1 MASGIDDR
9 LHGLWTRPGQTLR
22 GRVNHR
28 AREPPKSI
36 PKTSSQRIAESCENG
51 NIIVI
56 IMKLWNVA
64 SPLQRARNKSME
76 NLIADLRYAV
86 RTLVK
91 TPAFLLVSV
100 MTLALGI
107 GGNIAIFTLVQAVLL
122 QPLPFPQPE
131 RLVRIFDDGAGAR
144 DVGMSVPEFE
154 DLRQHSDI
162 FEQISVIFPVPTALT
177 GGERVERVE
186 MLGTSPSYFDMLRA
200 KPALGRAYT
209 QADWVPGFLDPVVI
223 SDALWKRQFGGDP
236 NVIGKRIRL
245 DEDGYTIVGVMPPD
259 FRHPGKGLSSDVE
272 VWTAAG
278 FVAAP
283 FPVPPVRGL
292 RFIPGAIGRLKPGL
306 SIKEAQQRLD
316 AFVRQSQQ
324 SYPNDYPNQS
334 RWELRI
340 EPVQSSLT
348 GEVRPMLIVLLAAVA
363 FVLLIVCVNV
373 ATLLIARS
381 LTRMHEFA
389 IRQALGASRS
399 RLVRQVL
406 TESVL
411 ISLTGAAAALLVL
424 RFARG
429 SLLALLPQEVPR
441 LNEIHGDWRVIALA
455 LVLSVFSGILFG
467 LGPAFHATTTDPNH
481 DLKEGGR
488 TGGQHG
494 IRQSRSRAAL
504 VTLEV
509 ALSVVLLISAGL
521 LIRSFSAMLRER
533 PGIDPRDVTVA
544 QLWIPVPNNPDA
556 NHYLNPPQRAR
567 LARELVQRLEAAPG
581 VQSVAV
587 GLSTNVPFLSNVR
600 NLIAFSFPDSATS
613 APEEYTADYGAVSP
627 NYFDLLKLPLRKG
640 RVFTDHDDYGAT
652 NVVVVNEVFARKF
665 FPQQDPIGQHVRDT
679 GRDTGRATTDSE
691 IIGVVGDVLDHG
703 LDQAPEPRLYGS
715 ILQRSRQLFA
725 VFLRTSAN
733 LTTTRQ
739 LVTRTMEQIDPEL
752 PVYGVTTM
760 DELISS
766 SMARRR
772 LALFLMSTFAALAL
786 FLASLGI
793 YGVTAFLAK
802 QRVQEFGIRMALGAQ
817 IRDILVLA
825 VRPGLVLVSI
835 GAAAGLVVSMF
846 VTRLMSSLLFAVSST
861 DLFTFVTVPLVLAV
875 VAVIACLIPAC
886 YATRISPAEALR
898 H

>member
-1 MASGIDDR
+1 
-9 LHGLWTRPGQTLR
+9 
-22 GRVNHR
+22 
-28 AREPPKSI
+28 
-36 PKTSSQRIAESCENG
+36 
-51 NIIVI
+51 
-56 IMKLWNVA
+56 
-64 SPLQRARNKSME
+64 
-76 NLIADLRYAV
+76 
-86 RTLVK
+86 
-91 TPAFLLVSV
+91 
-100 MTLALGI
+100 
-107 GGNIAIFTLVQAVLL
+107 
-122 QPLPFPQPE
+122 
-131 RLVRIFDDGAGAR
+131 
-144 DVGMSVPEFE
+144 
-154 DLRQHSDI
+154 
-162 FEQISVIFPVPTALT
+162 
-177 GGERVERVE
+177 
-186 MLGTSPSYFDMLRA
+186 MLRA
-200 KPALGRAYT
+200 KPALGHAYT
-209 QADWVPGFLDPVVI
+209 QADWVPGVVDGVVI

-245 DEDGYTIVGVMPPD
+245 DKDGYTIIGVMPPD
-259 FRHPGKGLSSDVE
+259 FRHPGKGLIGDVE

-283 FPVPPVRGL
+283 YPVPPIRGL

-306 SIKEAQQRLD
+306 SIREAQQRLD
-316 AFVRQSQQ
+316 AFVGQLRQ
-324 SYPNDYPNQS
+324 SYPTDYPNQS

-340 EPVQSSLT
+340 EPLQASLT
-348 GEVRPMLIVLLAAVA
+348 GGVRPMLIVLLAAVA

-381 LTRMHEFA
+381 LTRMREFA

-424 RFARG
+424 RFAG
-429 SLLALLPQEVPR
+429 DSLLALLPQEVPR

-467 LGPAFHATTTDPNH
+467 LGPAFHATMTDPNH

-533 PGIDPRDVTVA
+533 PGINPRGVTVA
-544 QLWIPVPNNPDA
+544 QIWIPVPDNPDG

-587 GLSTNVPFLSNVR
+587 ALSTNVPFVSNVR
-600 NLIAFSFPDSATS
+600 NLIAFSFPDNATS
-613 APEEYTADYGAVSP
+613 AQEEYTADYGAVSP
-627 NYFDLLKLPLRKG
+627 NYFHLLKLPIRKG
-640 RVFTDHDDYGAT
+640 RLFTDHDDYGAT
-652 NVVVVNEVFARKF
+652 NVVVVNEAFVRKF
-665 FPQQDPIGQHVRDT
+665 FPQQDPIGQHVLDKAVRGT
-679 GRDTGRATTDSE
+679 ATDSE

-703 LDQAPEPRLYGS
+703 LDQPPEPRLYGS
-715 ILQRSRQLFA
+715 ILQRSGYRFA
-725 VFLRTSAN
+725 VFLHTSAN

-760 DELISS
+760 NDLVSG

-772 LALFLMSTFAALAL
+772 LAL
-786 FLASLGI
+786 
-793 YGVTAFLAK
+793 
-802 QRVQEFGIRMALGAQ
+802 
-817 IRDILVLA
+817 
-825 VRPGLVLVSI
+825 
-835 GAAAGLVVSMF
+835 
-846 VTRLMSSLLFAVSST
+846 
-861 DLFTFVTVPLVLAV
+861 
-875 VAVIACLIPAC
+875 
-886 YATRISPAEALR
+886 
-898 H
+898 

>member
-1 MASGIDDR
+1 
-9 LHGLWTRPGQTLR
+9 
-22 GRVNHR
+22 
-28 AREPPKSI
+28 
-36 PKTSSQRIAESCENG
+36 
-51 NIIVI
+51 
-56 IMKLWNVA
+56 
-64 SPLQRARNKSME
+64 ME
-76 NLIADLRYAV
+76 NLIADLRYAA

-91 TPAFLLVSV
+91 TAAFLLVSV
-100 MTLALGI
+100 LTLALGI

-131 RLVRIFDDGAGAR
+131 RLVRIFDNRAGAR

-177 GGERVERVE
+177 GGERVERIE

-245 DEDGYTIVGVMPPD
+245 DEDGYTIIGVMPPD
-259 FRHPGKGLSSDVE
+259 FRHPGKGLSGDVE
-272 VWTAAG
+272 VWVAAG

-283 FPVPPVRGL
+283 FPVPPVRSGYFL
-292 RFIPGAIGRLKPGL
+292 PGAIGRLKPGL

-334 RWELRI
+334 HWELRI

-381 LTRMHEFA
+381 LTRMREFA

-399 RLVRQVL
+399 QLVRQVL

-424 RFARG
+424 RFARD

-455 LVLSVFSGILFG
+455 VVLSVFSGILFG
-467 LGPAFHATTTDPNH
+467 LGPAFHATMTDPNS

-504 VTLEV
+504 VMLEV

-533 PGIDPRDVTVA
+533 PGINPRGVTVA
-544 QLWIPVPNNPDA
+544 QIWIPRPNNPDA
-556 NHYLNPPQRAR
+556 NPYLNPPQRAR

-587 GLSTNVPFLSNVR
+587 GLTTSVPFLSTRALNVR
-600 NLIAFSFPDSATS
+600 NLIAFSFPDNATS
-613 APEEYTADYGAVSP
+613 AQEEYTADYGAVSP

-640 RVFTDHDDYGAT
+640 RVFTDHDDDMAT
-652 NVVVVNEVFARKF
+652 KVVVVNEAFAQKF

-691 IIGVVGDVLDHG
+691 IIGVVGDVRDHG
-703 LDQAPEPRLYGS
+703 LDQPPEPRLYGS
-715 ILQRSRQLFA
+715 ILQRSSQLFA

-760 DELISS
+760 NELVSS
-766 SMARRR
+766 SMARRQ

-793 YGVTAFLAK
+793 YGVTAFLVK

-835 GAAAGLVVSMF
+835 GAAAGLVVSIF
-846 VTRLMSSLLFAVSST
+846 VTRLMSSLLFGVSST
-861 DLFTFVTVPLVLAV
+861 DLFTFITVPLVLAV
-875 VAVIACLIPAC
+875 IAVIACLIPAR

-898 H
+898 R

>member
-1 MASGIDDR
+1 
-9 LHGLWTRPGQTLR
+9 
-22 GRVNHR
+22 
-28 AREPPKSI
+28 
-36 PKTSSQRIAESCENG
+36 
-51 NIIVI
+51 
-56 IMKLWNVA
+56 
-64 SPLQRARNKSME
+64 
-76 NLIADLRYAV
+76 
-86 RTLVK
+86 
-91 TPAFLLVSV
+91 
-100 MTLALGI
+100 
-107 GGNIAIFTLVQAVLL
+107 
-122 QPLPFPQPE
+122 
-131 RLVRIFDDGAGAR
+131 
-144 DVGMSVPEFE
+144 
-154 DLRQHSDI
+154 
-162 FEQISVIFPVPTALT
+162 
-177 GGERVERVE
+177 
-186 MLGTSPSYFDMLRA
+186 
-200 KPALGRAYT
+200 
-209 QADWVPGFLDPVVI
+209 
-223 SDALWKRQFGGDP
+223 
-236 NVIGKRIRL
+236 
-245 DEDGYTIVGVMPPD
+245 
-259 FRHPGKGLSSDVE
+259 
-272 VWTAAG
+272 
-278 FVAAP
+278 
-283 FPVPPVRGL
+283 
-292 RFIPGAIGRLKPGL
+292 
-306 SIKEAQQRLD
+306 
-316 AFVRQSQQ
+316 
-324 SYPNDYPNQS
+324 
-334 RWELRI
+334 
-340 EPVQSSLT
+340 
-348 GEVRPMLIVLLAAVA
+348 MLIVLLAAVA

-399 RLVRQVL
+399 RLLGQGL
-406 TESVL
+406 TESRL
-411 ISLTGAAAALLVL
+411 ISFTGAAAAFLVL
-424 RFARG
+424 RFASG
-429 SLLALLPQEVPR
+429 WLPALLPQEVPR

-467 LGPAFHATTTDPNH
+467 LGPAFHATMTDPNH

-494 IRQSRSRAAL
+494 IRQGRSRAAL

-533 PGIDPRDVTVA
+533 PGIDPRGVTVA
-544 QLWIPVPNNPDA
+544 QIWIPRPNNPDA
-556 NHYLNPPQRAR
+556 NRYLNPPQRAR

-600 NLIAFSFPDSATS
+600 NLIAFSFPDNATS
-613 APEEYTADYGAVSP
+613 AQEEYTADYGAVSP

-652 NVVVVNEVFARKF
+652 NVVVVNEAFARKF
-665 FPQQDPIGQHVRDT
+665 FPQQDPIGQHVRDI

-691 IIGVVGDVLDHG
+691 IIGVVGDVRDHG

-817 IRDILVLA
+817 IRDVLVLA

-835 GAAAGLVVSMF
+835 GAAAGLVVSLF
-846 VTRLMSSLLFAVSST
+846 ITRLMSSLLFAVSST

-875 VAVIACLIPAC
+875 VAVIACLIPAR

>member
-1 MASGIDDR
+1 
-9 LHGLWTRPGQTLR
+9 
-22 GRVNHR
+22 
-28 AREPPKSI
+28 
-36 PKTSSQRIAESCENG
+36 
-51 NIIVI
+51 
-56 IMKLWNVA
+56 
-64 SPLQRARNKSME
+64 
-76 NLIADLRYAV
+76 
-86 RTLVK
+86 
-91 TPAFLLVSV
+91 
-100 MTLALGI
+100 
-107 GGNIAIFTLVQAVLL
+107 VQY
-122 QPLPFPQPE
+122 
-131 RLVRIFDDGAGAR
+131 
-144 DVGMSVPEFE
+144 
-154 DLRQHSDI
+154 
-162 FEQISVIFPVPTALT
+162 
-177 GGERVERVE
+177 VE

-209 QADWVPGFLDPVVI
+209 QADWVPGVVDGVVI

-245 DEDGYTIVGVMPPD
+245 DEDGYTIIGVMPPD
-259 FRHPGKGLSSDVE
+259 FRHPGKGLSGDVD
-272 VWTAAG
+272 VFIAAG

-283 FPVPPVRGL
+283 FPVPPVRSA

-324 SYPNDYPNQS
+324 SYPTDYPSQS
-334 RWELRI
+334 HWELRI

-381 LTRMHEFA
+381 LTRMREFA

-411 ISLTGAAAALLVL
+411 ISLTGAAAALLLL

-467 LGPAFHATTTDPNH
+467 LGPAIHATMTDPNH

-533 PGIDPRDVTVA
+533 PGIDPRGVTVA
-544 QLWIPVPNNPDA
+544 QIWIPVPGNPDA

-600 NLIAFSFPDSATS
+600 NLNLIAFSFPDSATS
-613 APEEYTADYGAVSP
+613 AQEEYTADYGAVSP
-627 NYFDLLKLPLRKG
+627 NYFDLLKLPLKKG

-652 NVVVVNEVFARKF
+652 NVVVVNEAFVRKF
-665 FPQQDPIGQHVRDT
+665 FPQQDPIGQHVRDSKSS
-679 GRDTGRATTDSE
+679 ATDSAKTATNSE
-691 IIGVVGDVLDHG
+691 IIGVVGDVLDLG

-715 ILQRSRQLFA
+715 ILQRSGYRFA
-725 VFLRTSAN
+725 LFLRTSAN
-733 LTTTRQ
+733 LNTIRQ
-739 LVTRTMEQIDPEL
+739 LVTRTMDQIDPEL

-760 DELISS
+760 NELISS

-793 YGVTAFLAK
+793 YGVTAFLVK

-817 IRDILVLA
+817 IRDILVIA

-835 GAAAGLVVSMF
+835 GAAAGLVISMSI
-846 VTRLMSSLLFAVSST
+846 TRLMSSLLFAVSST
-861 DLFTFVTVPLVLAV
+861 DLFTFITVPLVLAV
-875 VAVIACLIPAC
+875 IAVIACLIPAR

>member
-1 MASGIDDR
+1 
-9 LHGLWTRPGQTLR
+9 
-22 GRVNHR
+22 
-28 AREPPKSI
+28 
-36 PKTSSQRIAESCENG
+36 
-51 NIIVI
+51 
-56 IMKLWNVA
+56 MKLWNVA

-122 QPLPFPQPE
+122 QPLPFPEPE
-131 RLVRIFDDGAGAR
+131 RLVRIFDDRAGAR

-245 DEDGYTIVGVMPPD
+245 DEDGYTIIGVMPPD
-259 FRHPGKGLSSDVE
+259 FRHPGKGLSGDVE
-272 VWTAAG
+272 LWTAAG

-283 FPVPPVRGL
+283 FPVPPVRSARIL
-292 RFIPGAIGRLKPGL
+292 PGAMGRLKPGL
-306 SIKEAQQRLD
+306 SINEAQQRLD

-424 RFARG
+424 RFARRP
-429 SLLALLPQEVPR
+429 LLALLPQEVPR
-441 LNEIHGDWRVIALA
+441 LSEIHGDWRVIALA
-455 LVLSVFSGILFG
+455 VVLSVFSGILFG
-467 LGPAFHATTTDPNH
+467 LGPAFHATMTDPNR

-504 VTLEV
+504 VTVEV

-600 NLIAFSFPDSATS
+600 NLIAFSFPDMATS

-652 NVVVVNEVFARKF
+652 NVVVVNEAFARKF

-691 IIGVVGDVLDHG
+691 IIGVVDDVLDHG

-715 ILQRSRQLFA
+715 ILKRSRQLFA

-760 DELISS
+760 NELISS

-846 VTRLMSSLLFAVSST
+846 ITRLMSSLLFAVSPT
-861 DLFTFVTVPLVLAV
+861 DLFTFIVVPLVLAV
-875 VAVIACLIPAC
+875 VAVIACLIPAR
-886 YATRISPAEALR
+886 YAMRISPAEALR

>member
-1 MASGIDDR
+1 
-9 LHGLWTRPGQTLR
+9 
-22 GRVNHR
+22 
-28 AREPPKSI
+28 
-36 PKTSSQRIAESCENG
+36 
-51 NIIVI
+51 
-56 IMKLWNVA
+56 
-64 SPLQRARNKSME
+64 ME
-76 NLIADLRYAV
+76 NLIADLRYAA

-100 MTLALGI
+100 LTLALGI

-131 RLVRIFDDGAGAR
+131 RLVRIFDNRAGAR

-177 GGERVERVE
+177 GGERVERIE
-186 MLGTSPSYFDMLRA
+186 MLGTSPSYFNMLRA

-223 SDALWKRQFGGDP
+223 SDALWKRQFGGDR

-245 DEDGYTIVGVMPPD
+245 DEDGYTIIGVMPPD
-259 FRHPGKGLSSDVE
+259 FRHPGKGLSGDVE

-283 FPVPPVRGL
+283 FPVPPNRGL
-292 RFIPGAIGRLKPGL
+292 RFIPGAMGRLKAGL

-316 AFVRQSQQ
+316 AFVRQLQQ

-381 LTRMHEFA
+381 LTRMREFA

-429 SLLALLPQEVPR
+429 SLLASLPQEVPR
-441 LNEIHGDWRVIALA
+441 LNEIHGDWRVIALT
-455 LVLSVFSGILFG
+455 LVLSIFSGILFG
-467 LGPAFHATTTDPNH
+467 LGPAFHATMTDPNH

-521 LIRSFSAMLRER
+521 LIRSFSAMLGER
-533 PGIDPRDVTVA
+533 PGIDPRGITVA
-544 QLWIPVPNNPDA
+544 QIWIPRPNNPDA
-556 NHYLNPPQRAR
+556 NPYLNPPQRAR
-567 LARELVQRLEAAPG
+567 LAREIVQRLEAAPG

-587 GLSTNVPFLSNVR
+587 GLSTNVPFLSNARLVGR
-600 NLIAFSFPDSATS
+600 NLIAFSFPDNATS
-613 APEEYTADYGAVSP
+613 AQEEYAADYGAVSP
-627 NYFDLLKLPLRKG
+627 NYFDLLKIPLRKG
-640 RVFTDHDDYGAT
+640 RVFTDHDDDMAT
-652 NVVVVNEVFARKF
+652 NVVVVNEAFARKF
-665 FPQQDPIGQHVRDT
+665 FPQQDPIGQRVRDKDRT
-679 GRDTGRATTDSE
+679 ITDSE

-703 LDQAPEPRLYGS
+703 LDQPPEPRLYGS
-715 ILQRSRQLFA
+715 ILQRSNQLFA

-760 DELISS
+760 NELISS

-793 YGVTAFLAK
+793 YGVTAFLVK

-817 IRDILVLA
+817 IRDILLLA
-825 VRPGLVLVSI
+825 VGPGLFLVSI

-861 DLFTFVTVPLVLAV
+861 DLFTFITVPLVLAV
-875 VAVIACLIPAC
+875 VAVIACLIPAR

>member
-1 MASGIDDR
+1 LQAS
-9 LHGLWTRPGQTLR
+9 
-22 GRVNHR
+22 
-28 AREPPKSI
+28 
-36 PKTSSQRIAESCENG
+36 
-51 NIIVI
+51 
-56 IMKLWNVA
+56 
-64 SPLQRARNKSME
+64 
-76 NLIADLRYAV
+76 
-86 RTLVK
+86 
-91 TPAFLLVSV
+91 
-100 MTLALGI
+100 
-107 GGNIAIFTLVQAVLL
+107 
-122 QPLPFPQPE
+122 
-131 RLVRIFDDGAGAR
+131 
-144 DVGMSVPEFE
+144 
-154 DLRQHSDI
+154 
-162 FEQISVIFPVPTALT
+162 LT
-177 GGERVERVE
+177 GG
-186 MLGTSPSYFDMLRA
+186 
-200 KPALGRAYT
+200 
-209 QADWVPGFLDPVVI
+209 
-223 SDALWKRQFGGDP
+223 
-236 NVIGKRIRL
+236 
-245 DEDGYTIVGVMPPD
+245 
-259 FRHPGKGLSSDVE
+259 
-272 VWTAAG
+272 
-278 FVAAP
+278 
-283 FPVPPVRGL
+283 
-292 RFIPGAIGRLKPGL
+292 
-306 SIKEAQQRLD
+306 
-316 AFVRQSQQ
+316 
-324 SYPNDYPNQS
+324 
-334 RWELRI
+334 
-340 EPVQSSLT
+340 
-348 GEVRPMLIVLLAAVA
+348 VRPTLIVLLAAVA

-381 LTRMHEFA
+381 LTRMREFA

-424 RFARG
+424 QLARG

-455 LVLSVFSGILFG
+455 VVLSIFSGILFG
-467 LGPAFHATTTDPNH
+467 LGPAFHATITNPNE

-533 PGIDPRDVTVA
+533 PGIDPRGVTVA
-544 QLWIPVPNNPDA
+544 QIWIPVPDNPDA

-567 LARELVQRLEAAPG
+567 FARELVQRLEAAPG

-587 GLSTNVPFLSNVR
+587 GLSTNVPFSSNLSNSR
-600 NLIAFSFPDSATS
+600 NLIAFSFPDNPSSAH
-613 APEEYTADYGAVSP
+613 EEYTADYGAVSP

-652 NVVVVNEVFARKF
+652 NVVVVNEAFVRKF
-665 FPQQDPIGQHVRDT
+665 FAQQHPIGQHVRDSHRT
-679 GRDTGRATTDSE
+679 ASDSARTATDSE
-691 IIGVVGDVLDHG
+691 IVGVVGDVLDHG
-703 LDQAPEPRLYGS
+703 LDQPPEPRLYGS
-715 ILQRSRQLFA
+715 ILQRSGYRVA

-739 LVTRTMEQIDPEL
+739 LVTRTMAQIDPEL

-760 DELISS
+760 NELIST

-793 YGVTAFLAK
+793 YGVTAFLVK

-817 IRDILVLA
+817 IRDILILA

-835 GAAAGLVVSMF
+835 GAAAGLLVSMF

-861 DLFTFVTVPLVLAV
+861 DLFTFITVPLVLAV
-875 VAVIACLIPAC
+875 IAVIACLIPAR
-886 YATRISPAEALR
+886 YATRISPADALR

>member
-1 MASGIDDR
+1 
-9 LHGLWTRPGQTLR
+9 
-22 GRVNHR
+22 
-28 AREPPKSI
+28 
-36 PKTSSQRIAESCENG
+36 
-51 NIIVI
+51 
-56 IMKLWNVA
+56 
-64 SPLQRARNKSME
+64 ME
-76 NLIADLRYAV
+76 NLMADLRYAV
-86 RTLVK
+86 RTLLK

-100 MTLALGI
+100 LTLALGI

-131 RLVRIFDDGAGAR
+131 RLVRIFDNRAGAR

-162 FEQISVIFPVPTALT
+162 FEQISVIFPAPTALT

-186 MLGTSPSYFDMLRA
+186 LLGTSPSYFDMLRA

-209 QADWVPGFLDPVVI
+209 RADWVPGVVDGVVI

-245 DEDGYTIVGVMPPD
+245 DEDGYTIIGVMPPD
-259 FRHPGKGLSSDVE
+259 FRHPGKGLSGDVE
-272 VWTAAG
+272 IWSAAG
-278 FVAAP
+278 FVALP
-283 FPVPPVRGL
+283 YPVPPNRGL

-316 AFVRQSQQ
+316 AFVRQLQQ
-324 SYPNDYPNQS
+324 SYPNDYPNQA

-348 GEVRPMLIVLLAAVA
+348 GEVRPMLIVVLAAVA

-381 LTRMHEFA
+381 LTRTREFA

-399 RLVRQVL
+399 RLMRPVL

-429 SLLALLPQEVPR
+429 SLLGLLPQEVPR

-467 LGPAFHATTTDPNH
+467 LGPAFHATMTNPND

-494 IRQSRSRAAL
+494 IHQSRSRAAL

-533 PGIDPRDVTVA
+533 PGIDPRGVTVA
-544 QLWIPVPNNPDA
+544 QIWIPVPNNPDA
-556 NHYLNPPQRAR
+556 NHYLNPPQRGR

-600 NLIAFSFPDSATS
+600 NLIAFSFPDNATS
-613 APEEYTADYGAVSP
+613 AQEEYTADYGAVSP

-652 NVVVVNEVFARKF
+652 NVVVVNEAFARKF
-665 FPQQDPIGQHVRDT
+665 FPQQDPIGQHVRDSK
-679 GRDTGRATTDSE
+679 RAATDSARTATDSE

-703 LDQAPEPRLYGS
+703 LDQPPEPRLYGS
-715 ILQRSRQLFA
+715 ILQRSGYRVA

-793 YGVTAFLAK
+793 YGVTAFLVK

-817 IRDILVLA
+817 IRDILLLA

-846 VTRLMSSLLFAVSST
+846 VTRLMSSLLFVVSST
-861 DLFTFVTVPLVLAV
+861 DLFTFVTVPLVLAII
-875 VAVIACLIPAC
+875 AVIACLIPAR

>member
-1 MASGIDDR
+1 
-9 LHGLWTRPGQTLR
+9 
-22 GRVNHR
+22 
-28 AREPPKSI
+28 
-36 PKTSSQRIAESCENG
+36 
-51 NIIVI
+51 
-56 IMKLWNVA
+56 
-64 SPLQRARNKSME
+64 ME
-76 NLIADLRYAV
+76 NLIADLRYAA

-91 TPAFLLVSV
+91 TPAFLLISV
-100 MTLALGI
+100 LTLALGI

-131 RLVRIFDDGAGAR
+131 RLVRIIDNRAGAK

-154 DLRQHSDI
+154 DLRQHSEI

-177 GGERVERVE
+177 GGERVERIE
-186 MLGTSPSYFDMLRA
+186 MLGTSPSYFQMLRA

-209 QADWVPGFLDPVVI
+209 QADWVPGFLDGVVI

-236 NVIGKRIRL
+236 NVIGKRVRL
-245 DEDGYTIVGVMPPD
+245 DEDGYTIIGVMPPD
-259 FRHPGKGLSSDVE
+259 FRHPGKGLSGDVE
-272 VWTAAG
+272 VWTSAG

-283 FPVPPVRGL
+283 FPVPPVRS
-292 RFIPGAIGRLKPGL
+292 RYFIPGAIGRLKPGL

-324 SYPNDYPNQS
+324 SYPTDYPSQS

-348 GEVRPMLIVLLAAVA
+348 GEVRSMLIVLLAAVA

-381 LTRMHEFA
+381 LTRMREFA

-399 RLVRQVL
+399 RLVRQIL

-411 ISLTGAAAALLVL
+411 ISLTGAAAALFVL

-455 LVLSVFSGILFG
+455 VVLSVFSGILFG
-467 LGPAFHATTTDPNH
+467 LGPAFHATMTDPNH

-488 TGGQHG
+488 TGGQYG

-521 LIRSFSAMLRER
+521 LIRSFSAMLREQ
-533 PGIDPRDVTVA
+533 PGIDPRGVTVA
-544 QLWIPVPNNPDA
+544 QIWIPRPNNPDA
-556 NHYLNPPQRAR
+556 DPYLNPPPRAQ

-587 GLSTNVPFLSNVR
+587 GLSTNVPFLNTR
-600 NLIAFSFPDSATS
+600 ALNQFNLIAFSFPDNATS
-613 APEEYTADYGAVSP
+613 AQEQYTADFGAVSP

-640 RVFTDHDDYGAT
+640 RVFTDHDDDKAP
-652 NVVVVNEVFARKF
+652 NVVVVNEAFARKF

-679 GRDTGRATTDSE
+679 GRDAGRATTDSE
-691 IIGVVGDVLDHG
+691 IIGVVGDVRDHG

-760 DELISS
+760 NELISS

-772 LALFLMSTFAALAL
+772 LALFLMATFAALAL

-793 YGVTAFLAK
+793 YGVTAFLVK

-817 IRDILVLA
+817 IRDILILA

-835 GAAAGLVVSMF
+835 GAAAGVVVSMF

-861 DLFTFVTVPLVLAV
+861 DLFTFITVPLVLAV
-875 VAVIACLIPAC
+875 IAVIACLIPAR

-898 H
+898 G

>member
-1 MASGIDDR
+1 
-9 LHGLWTRPGQTLR
+9 
-22 GRVNHR
+22 
-28 AREPPKSI
+28 
-36 PKTSSQRIAESCENG
+36 
-51 NIIVI
+51 
-56 IMKLWNVA
+56 
-64 SPLQRARNKSME
+64 ME
-76 NLIADLRYAV
+76 NLIADLRYAA

-91 TPAFLLVSV
+91 TPAFLLISV
-100 MTLALGI
+100 LTLALGI

-122 QPLPFPQPE
+122 QPLPFSQPE
-131 RLVRIFDDGAGAR
+131 RLVRIFDNHAGAR

-177 GGERVERVE
+177 GGERVERIE

-245 DEDGYTIVGVMPPD
+245 DEDGYTIIGVMPPD
-259 FRHPGKGLSSDVE
+259 FRHPGKGLSGDVE

-283 FPVPPVRGL
+283 FPVPPNRGL

-324 SYPNDYPNQS
+324 SYPTDYPSQS

-340 EPVQSSLT
+340 EPVQASLT

-381 LTRMHEFA
+381 LTRMREFA

-424 RFARG
+424 GFARD

-441 LNEIHGDWRVIALA
+441 LNEIHGDWRLIALA
-455 LVLSVFSGILFG
+455 LALSVFSGILFG
-467 LGPAFHATTTDPNH
+467 LGPAFHATLTDPNH

-521 LIRSFSAMLRER
+521 LIRSFSAMLGER

-544 QLWIPVPNNPDA
+544 QIWIPRPNNPDA
-556 NHYLNPPQRAR
+556 NPYLNPPQRAR

-587 GLSTNVPFLSNVR
+587 GLTTSVPFLSTRALNSF
-600 NLIAFSFPDSATS
+600 NLIAFSFPGNATF
-613 APEEYTADYGAVSP
+613 AQEEFTADFGAVSP
-627 NYFDLLKLPLRKG
+627 NYFDLLKLPLKKG

-652 NVVVVNEVFARKF
+652 SVVVVNEAFVRKF
-665 FPQQDPIGQHVRDT
+665 FPQQDPIGQHVRDSKRT
-679 GRDTGRATTDSE
+679 ATDSARTATDSE

-703 LDQAPEPRLYGS
+703 LDQPPEPRLYGS
-715 ILQRSRQLFA
+715 ILQRSAYRVA

-793 YGVTAFLAK
+793 YGVTAFLVK

-817 IRDILVLA
+817 IRDILLLA

-846 VTRLMSSLLFAVSST
+846 ITRLMSSLLFAVSST
-861 DLFTFVTVPLVLAV
+861 DLFTFITVPLVLAV
-875 VAVIACLIPAC
+875 IAVIASLIPAR

>member
-1 MASGIDDR
+1 
-9 LHGLWTRPGQTLR
+9 
-22 GRVNHR
+22 
-28 AREPPKSI
+28 
-36 PKTSSQRIAESCENG
+36 
-51 NIIVI
+51 
-56 IMKLWNVA
+56 
-64 SPLQRARNKSME
+64 ME
-76 NLIADLRYAV
+76 TLIADLRYAV

-91 TPAFLLVSV
+91 TPVFLLISV
-100 MTLALGI
+100 LTLALGI
-107 GGNIAIFTLVQAVLL
+107 GGNIAIFTLVQTILF

-131 RLVRIFDDGAGAR
+131 RLVRIFDNRAGAR

-162 FEQISVIFPVPTALT
+162 FEQISVIYPAAGALT
-177 GGERVERVE
+177 GGERVERIE
-186 MLGTSPSYFDMLRA
+186 LLGTSPSYFDMLRA

-209 QADWVPGFLDPVVI
+209 QADWVPGFLDGVVI

-236 NVIGKRIRL
+236 NVIGKRIRV
-245 DEDGYTIVGVMPPD
+245 DEDGYTITGVMPPD
-259 FRHPGKGLSSDVE
+259 FRHPSKGLSGDVE
-272 VWTAAG
+272 VWTATG

-283 FPVPPVRGL
+283 FPVPPDRGRRML
-292 RFIPGAIGRLKPGL
+292 PGAIARLKPGL

-316 AFVRQSQQ
+316 AFVRQSRQ
-324 SYPNDYPNQS
+324 SYPNDYPTES
-334 RWELRI
+334 HWELRI
-340 EPVQSSLT
+340 EPLQSCLT

-381 LTRMHEFA
+381 LTRMREFA

-411 ISLTGAAAALLVL
+411 ISLTGAAAALIVL
-424 RFARG
+424 RFARD
-429 SLLALLPQEVPR
+429 SLLALLPHEVPR

-455 LVLSVFSGILFG
+455 IVLSVFSGILFG
-467 LGPAFHATTTDPNH
+467 LGPAFHATLTNPNH

-521 LIRSFSAMLRER
+521 LIRSFSAMLAER
-533 PGIDPRDVTVA
+533 PGIDPRGVTVA
-544 QLWIPVPNNPDA
+544 QIWIPVPNNPDV
-556 NHYLNPPQRAR
+556 NPYLDPPARAR
-567 LARELVQRLEAAPG
+567 LAREILQRLEATPG

-587 GLSTNVPFLSNVR
+587 GLSTNVPFLSSGSNAR
-600 NLIAFSFPDSATS
+600 NLIAFSFPDNPTS
-613 APEEYTADYGAVSP
+613 AQEEYTADYGAVSAK
-627 NYFDLLKLPLRKG
+627 YFDLLKIPLKKG
-640 RVFTDHDDYGAT
+640 RIFTEHDDDAAT
-652 NVVVVNEVFARKF
+652 KVVVVNEAFARKF
-665 FPQQDPIGQHVRDT
+665 FPQQDPIGQRVRDSKKSGT
-679 GRDTGRATTDSE
+679 DSDRTSTDSE

-703 LDQAPEPRLYGS
+703 LDQPAQPRLYGS
-715 ILQRSRQLFA
+715 ILQRSNQLLA

-733 LTTTRQ
+733 LATTRQ
-739 LVTRTMEQIDPEL
+739 LVTRTMEQIDPEV

-772 LALFLMSTFAALAL
+772 LALFLMSTFAALAM
-786 FLASLGI
+786 FLAGLGI
-793 YGVTAFLAK
+793 YGVTAFLVK

-817 IRDILVLA
+817 IRDILLLA
-825 VRPGLVLVSI
+825 ARPGLVLVSI

-861 DLFTFVTVPLVLAV
+861 DLFTFITVPLVLAV
-875 VAVIACLIPAC
+875 IAVIACVIPAR

-898 H
+898 R

>member
-1 MASGIDDR
+1 
-9 LHGLWTRPGQTLR
+9 
-22 GRVNHR
+22 
-28 AREPPKSI
+28 
-36 PKTSSQRIAESCENG
+36 
-51 NIIVI
+51 
-56 IMKLWNVA
+56 
-64 SPLQRARNKSME
+64 
-76 NLIADLRYAV
+76 
-86 RTLVK
+86 
-91 TPAFLLVSV
+91 
-100 MTLALGI
+100 
-107 GGNIAIFTLVQAVLL
+107 
-122 QPLPFPQPE
+122 
-131 RLVRIFDDGAGAR
+131 
-144 DVGMSVPEFE
+144 
-154 DLRQHSDI
+154 
-162 FEQISVIFPVPTALT
+162 
-177 GGERVERVE
+177 
-186 MLGTSPSYFDMLRA
+186 
-200 KPALGRAYT
+200 
-209 QADWVPGFLDPVVI
+209 
-223 SDALWKRQFGGDP
+223 
-236 NVIGKRIRL
+236 
-245 DEDGYTIVGVMPPD
+245 
-259 FRHPGKGLSSDVE
+259 
-272 VWTAAG
+272 
-278 FVAAP
+278 
-283 FPVPPVRGL
+283 
-292 RFIPGAIGRLKPGL
+292 
-306 SIKEAQQRLD
+306 
-316 AFVRQSQQ
+316 
-324 SYPNDYPNQS
+324 NDYPNQS

-348 GEVRPMLIVLLAAVA
+348 GEVRPMLIGLLAAVA

-424 RFARG
+424 RFARD

-455 LVLSVFSGILFG
+455 FVLSIFSGIMFG
-467 LGPAFHATTTDPNH
+467 LGPALHATITNPND

-533 PGIDPRDVTVA
+533 PGIDPRGVTVA
-544 QLWIPVPNNPDA
+544 QIWIPVPNSPDA

-600 NLIAFSFPDSATS
+600 NLNLIAFSFPDNATS
-613 APEEYTADYGAVSP
+613 AQEEYTADYGAVSP

-652 NVVVVNEVFARKF
+652 NVVVVNEAFAQKF

-691 IIGVVGDVLDHG
+691 IIGVVGDVRDHG

-715 ILQRSRQLFA
+715 ILQRSSQLFA

-739 LVTRTMEQIDPEL
+739 LVTRTMEQIDPEV

-760 DELISS
+760 NELVSS

-772 LALFLMSTFAALAL
+772 LALFLMSTFAVLAL
-786 FLASLGI
+786 FLAGLGI
-793 YGVTAFLAK
+793 YGVTAFLVK
-802 QRVQEFGIRMALGAQ
+802 QRVQEFGIRM
-817 IRDILVLA
+817 
-825 VRPGLVLVSI
+825 
-835 GAAAGLVVSMF
+835 
-846 VTRLMSSLLFAVSST
+846 
-861 DLFTFVTVPLVLAV
+861 
-875 VAVIACLIPAC
+875 
-886 YATRISPAEALR
+886 
-898 H
+898 

>member
-1 MASGIDDR
+1 M
-9 LHGLWTRPGQTLR
+9 
-22 GRVNHR
+22 
-28 AREPPKSI
+28 
-36 PKTSSQRIAESCENG
+36 
-51 NIIVI
+51 
-56 IMKLWNVA
+56 
-64 SPLQRARNKSME
+64 
-76 NLIADLRYAV
+76 
-86 RTLVK
+86 
-91 TPAFLLVSV
+91 
-100 MTLALGI
+100 
-107 GGNIAIFTLVQAVLL
+107 
-122 QPLPFPQPE
+122 
-131 RLVRIFDDGAGAR
+131 
-144 DVGMSVPEFE
+144 PEFE

-177 GGERVERVE
+177 GGERVERIE

-223 SDALWKRQFGGDP
+223 SDALWKRQFGGDR

-245 DEDGYTIVGVMPPD
+245 DEDGYTIIGVMPPD
-259 FRHPGKGLSSDVE
+259 FRHPGKGLSGNVE

-283 FPVPPVRGL
+283 FPIPPNRGL
-292 RFIPGAIGRLKPGL
+292 RFIPGAMGRLKAGL

-316 AFVRQSQQ
+316 AFVRQLQQ

-381 LTRMHEFA
+381 LTRMREFA

-411 ISLTGAAAALLVL
+411 ISLTGAAATLLVL
-424 RFARG
+424 GFARD

-441 LNEIHGDWRVIALA
+441 LNEIHGDWRVIALT
-455 LVLSVFSGILFG
+455 LVLSIFSGILFG
-467 LGPAFHATTTDPNH
+467 LGPAFHATMTDPNH

-521 LIRSFSAMLRER
+521 LIRSFSAMLGER
-533 PGIDPRDVTVA
+533 PGFDPRGVTVA
-544 QLWIPVPNNPDA
+544 QIWIPRPNNPDA
-556 NHYLNPPQRAR
+556 NPYLNPPQRAR
-567 LARELVQRLEAAPG
+567 LAREIVQRLEAAPG

-587 GLSTNVPFLSNVR
+587 GLSTNVPFLSNARLVGR
-600 NLIAFSFPDSATS
+600 NLIAFSFPDNATS
-613 APEEYTADYGAVSP
+613 AQEEYAADYGAVSP
-627 NYFDLLKLPLRKG
+627 NYFDLLKIPLRKG
-640 RVFTDHDDYGAT
+640 RVFTDHDDDMAT
-652 NVVVVNEVFARKF
+652 NVVVVNEAFARKF
-665 FPQQDPIGQHVRDT
+665 FPQQDPIGQHVRDKDRT
-679 GRDTGRATTDSE
+679 ITDSE
-691 IIGVVGDVLDHG
+691 IIGLVGDVLDHG
-703 LDQAPEPRLYGS
+703 LDQPPEPRLYGS
-715 ILQRSRQLFA
+715 ILQRSNQLFA

-760 DELISS
+760 NELVSS

-793 YGVTAFLAK
+793 YGVTAFLVK

-817 IRDILVLA
+817 IRDILLLA
-825 VRPGLVLVSI
+825 VGPGLFLVSI

-861 DLFTFVTVPLVLAV
+861 DLFTFITVPLVLAV
-875 VAVIACLIPAC
+875 VAVIACLIPAR

>member
-1 MASGIDDR
+1 M
-9 LHGLWTRPGQTLR
+9 
-22 GRVNHR
+22 N
-28 AREPPKSI
+28 
-36 PKTSSQRIAESCENG
+36 
-51 NIIVI
+51 
-56 IMKLWNVA
+56 LWNVA

-131 RLVRIFDDGAGAR
+131 RLVRIFDDRAGAR
-144 DVGMSVPEFE
+144 DVGMFVPEFE

-162 FEQISVIFPVPTALT
+162 FEQISVIFKASTALT
-177 GGERVERVE
+177 GGDRVENIA
-186 MLGTSPSYFDMLRA
+186 MLETSPSYFDMLRA

-209 QADWVPGFLDPVVI
+209 QADWVPGFLDVVVI

-245 DEDGYTIVGVMPPD
+245 DEDGYIIIGVMPPD
-259 FRHPGKGLSSDVE
+259 FRHPGKGFGGDVE
-272 VWTAAG
+272 IWTAAG

-283 FPVPPVRGL
+283 FPVPPIRSARL
-292 RFIPGAIGRLKPGL
+292 PGAMGRLKPGL

-316 AFVRQSQQ
+316 AFVGQLQE
-324 SYPNDYPNQS
+324 SYPNDYPSQS

-348 GEVRPMLIVLLAAVA
+348 GEVRPMLIVLLAAAA

-381 LTRMHEFA
+381 LTRMREFT

-424 RFARG
+424 RFARS

-441 LNEIHGDWRVIALA
+441 LNEIHGDWRLIALA

-467 LGPAFHATTTDPNH
+467 LGPAFHATMTDPNQ

-556 NHYLNPPQRAR
+556 YHYLNPPQRAR

-587 GLSTNVPFLSNVR
+587 ALSTNVPFLSNVR
-600 NLIAFSFPDSATS
+600 NLIAFSFPDGTTS
-613 APEEYTADYGAVSP
+613 AQEEYTADYGAVSP

-652 NVVVVNEVFARKF
+652 NVVVVNEAFVRKF

-715 ILQRSRQLFA
+715 IL
-725 VFLRTSAN
+725 
-733 LTTTRQ
+733 
-739 LVTRTMEQIDPEL
+739 
-752 PVYGVTTM
+752 
-760 DELISS
+760 
-766 SMARRR
+766 
-772 LALFLMSTFAALAL
+772 
-786 FLASLGI
+786 
-793 YGVTAFLAK
+793 
-802 QRVQEFGIRMALGAQ
+802 
-817 IRDILVLA
+817 
-825 VRPGLVLVSI
+825 
-835 GAAAGLVVSMF
+835 
-846 VTRLMSSLLFAVSST
+846 
-861 DLFTFVTVPLVLAV
+861 
-875 VAVIACLIPAC
+875 
-886 YATRISPAEALR
+886 
-898 H
+898 

>member
-1 MASGIDDR
+1 
-9 LHGLWTRPGQTLR
+9 
-22 GRVNHR
+22 
-28 AREPPKSI
+28 
-36 PKTSSQRIAESCENG
+36 
-51 NIIVI
+51 
-56 IMKLWNVA
+56 
-64 SPLQRARNKSME
+64 ME
-76 NLIADLRYAV
+76 NLIADLRYAA

-91 TPAFLLVSV
+91 TPAFLLISV
-100 MTLALGI
+100 LTLALGI

-131 RLVRIFDDGAGAR
+131 RLVRIFDNRAGAR

-177 GGERVERVE
+177 GGERVERIE

-245 DEDGYTIVGVMPPD
+245 DEDGYTIIGVMPPD
-259 FRHPGKGLSSDVE
+259 FRHPGKGLSDDVE

-324 SYPNDYPNQS
+324 SYPNDYPSQS
-334 RWELRI
+334 HWELRI

-381 LTRMHEFA
+381 LTRMREFA

-424 RFARG
+424 RFARD

-467 LGPAFHATTTDPNH
+467 LGPAFHATMTDPNH

-533 PGIDPRDVTVA
+533 PGINPSGVTVA
-544 QLWIPVPNNPDA
+544 QVWIPRPNNPDA
-556 NHYLNPPQRAR
+556 NPYLNPPQRAR

-587 GLSTNVPFLSNVR
+587 GLNTNVPFLSTRALNSR
-600 NLIAFSFPDSATS
+600 NLIAFSFPDNATS
-613 APEEYTADYGAVSP
+613 AQEEYTADYGAVSA

-652 NVVVVNEVFARKF
+652 NVVVVNEAFVRKF

-679 GRDTGRATTDSE
+679 GRDAGRATTDSE

-703 LDQAPEPRLYGS
+703 LDQPPEPRLYGS
-715 ILQRSRQLFA
+715 ILQRSGQLLA

-772 LALFLMSTFAALAL
+772 LALFLMSTFAFLAL
-786 FLASLGI
+786 FLAGLGI
-793 YGVTAFLAK
+793 YGVTAFLVK

-817 IRDILVLA
+817 IRDILLLA

-861 DLFTFVTVPLVLAV
+861 DLFTFITVPLVLAL
-875 VAVIACLIPAC
+875 VAVIACLIPGR

>member
-1 MASGIDDR
+1 M
-9 LHGLWTRPGQTLR
+9 
-22 GRVNHR
+22 
-28 AREPPKSI
+28 
-36 PKTSSQRIAESCENG
+36 
-51 NIIVI
+51 
-56 IMKLWNVA
+56 
-64 SPLQRARNKSME
+64 
-76 NLIADLRYAV
+76 
-86 RTLVK
+86 
-91 TPAFLLVSV
+91 
-100 MTLALGI
+100 
-107 GGNIAIFTLVQAVLL
+107 
-122 QPLPFPQPE
+122 
-131 RLVRIFDDGAGAR
+131 
-144 DVGMSVPEFE
+144 
-154 DLRQHSDI
+154 
-162 FEQISVIFPVPTALT
+162 
-177 GGERVERVE
+177 
-186 MLGTSPSYFDMLRA
+186 
-200 KPALGRAYT
+200 
-209 QADWVPGFLDPVVI
+209 
-223 SDALWKRQFGGDP
+223 
-236 NVIGKRIRL
+236 
-245 DEDGYTIVGVMPPD
+245 
-259 FRHPGKGLSSDVE
+259 
-272 VWTAAG
+272 
-278 FVAAP
+278 
-283 FPVPPVRGL
+283 
-292 RFIPGAIGRLKPGL
+292 
-306 SIKEAQQRLD
+306 
-316 AFVRQSQQ
+316 
-324 SYPNDYPNQS
+324 
-334 RWELRI
+334 
-340 EPVQSSLT
+340 
-348 GEVRPMLIVLLAAVA
+348 
-363 FVLLIVCVNV
+363 
-373 ATLLIARS
+373 
-381 LTRMHEFA
+381 
-389 IRQALGASRS
+389 
-399 RLVRQVL
+399 
-406 TESVL
+406 
-411 ISLTGAAAALLVL
+411 
-424 RFARG
+424 
-429 SLLALLPQEVPR
+429 
-441 LNEIHGDWRVIALA
+441 
-455 LVLSVFSGILFG
+455 
-467 LGPAFHATTTDPNH
+467 TDPNQ

-533 PGIDPRDVTVA
+533 PGIDPRGVTVA
-544 QLWIPVPNNPDA
+544 QIWIPVPDNPDA

-652 NVVVVNEVFARKF
+652 NVVVVNEAFARKF

-691 IIGVVGDVLDHG
+691 IIGVVGDVRDHG

-715 ILQRSRQLFA
+715 ILQRSSQLFA

-739 LVTRTMEQIDPEL
+739 LVTRTMEQIDPEV

-835 GAAAGLVVSMF
+835 GAAAGLVGSMF
-846 VTRLMSSLLFAVSST
+846 VTRLISSLLFAVSST

-875 VAVIACLIPAC
+875 VAVIACLIPAR
-886 YATRISPAEALR
+886 YATRISPAEALL

>member
-1 MASGIDDR
+1 
-9 LHGLWTRPGQTLR
+9 
-22 GRVNHR
+22 
-28 AREPPKSI
+28 
-36 PKTSSQRIAESCENG
+36 
-51 NIIVI
+51 
-56 IMKLWNVA
+56 
-64 SPLQRARNKSME
+64 ME
-76 NLIADLRYAV
+76 NLIADLRYAA

-131 RLVRIFDDGAGAR
+131 RLVRIFDNRAGAR

-177 GGERVERVE
+177 GGERVERIE

-245 DEDGYTIVGVMPPD
+245 DEDGYTIIGVMPPD
-259 FRHPGKGLSSDVE
+259 FRHPGKGLSGDVE
-272 VWTAAG
+272 LWVAAG

-283 FPVPPVRGL
+283 FPVPPVRSA
-292 RFIPGAIGRLKPGL
+292 RFLPGAIGRLKPGL

-334 RWELRI
+334 HWELRI

-381 LTRMHEFA
+381 LTRMREFA

-467 LGPAFHATTTDPNH
+467 LAPAFHATMTNPND
-481 DLKEGGR
+481 DLKDGGR

-533 PGIDPRDVTVA
+533 PGINPRGVTVA
-544 QLWIPVPNNPDA
+544 QIWIPRPNNPDA
-556 NHYLNPPQRAR
+556 NPYLNPPQRAR

-587 GLSTNVPFLSNVR
+587 GLTTSVPFLSTRALNSR
-600 NLIAFSFPDSATS
+600 NLIAFSFPDNATS
-613 APEEYTADYGAVSP
+613 AQEEYTADFGAVSP

-640 RVFTDHDDYGAT
+640 RVFTDHDDDMAT
-652 NVVVVNEVFARKF
+652 KVVVVNEAFARKF

-691 IIGVVGDVLDHG
+691 IIGVVGDVRDHG
-703 LDQAPEPRLYGS
+703 LDQPPEPRLYGS
-715 ILQRSRQLFA
+715 ILQRSSQLFA

-760 DELISS
+760 GELISS

-772 LALFLMSTFAALAL
+772 LALFLMSTFAFLAM

-793 YGVTAFLAK
+793 YGVTAFLVK

-846 VTRLMSSLLFAVSST
+846 ITRLMSSLLFAVSST

-875 VAVIACLIPAC
+875 VAVIACLIPAR

>member
-1 MASGIDDR
+1 M
-9 LHGLWTRPGQTLR
+9 
-22 GRVNHR
+22 N
-28 AREPPKSI
+28 
-36 PKTSSQRIAESCENG
+36 
-51 NIIVI
+51 
-56 IMKLWNVA
+56 LWNVA

-76 NLIADLRYAV
+76 NLIADLRYAA

-107 GGNIAIFTLVQAVLL
+107 GGNIAIFTLVQSVLL

-131 RLVRIFDDGAGAR
+131 RLVRIFDDRAGAR

-177 GGERVERVE
+177 GGERVERIE
-186 MLGTSPSYFDMLRA
+186 LLGTSPSYFDMLRA

-209 QADWVPGFLDPVVI
+209 QADWVPGVVDGVVI

-245 DEDGYTIVGVMPPD
+245 DEDGYTIIGVMPPD
-259 FRHPGKGLSSDVE
+259 FRHSGKGLSGDVE
-272 VWTAAG
+272 LWIAAG

-283 FPVPPVRGL
+283 FPVPPVRSARIL
-292 RFIPGAIGRLKPGL
+292 PGAMGRLKPGL

-324 SYPNDYPNQS
+324 SYPTDYPSQS

-381 LTRMHEFA
+381 LTRMREFA

-424 RFARG
+424 RFARN

-441 LNEIHGDWRVIALA
+441 LNEIHGDWRLIALA
-455 LVLSVFSGILFG
+455 LVLSVFGGILFG
-467 LGPAFHATTTDPNH
+467 LGPAFHATLTDPNH

-533 PGIDPRDVTVA
+533 PGFDPRGVTVA
-544 QLWIPVPNNPDA
+544 QIWIPRA
-556 NHYLNPPQRAR
+556 N
-567 LARELVQRLEAAPG
+567 
-581 VQSVAV
+581 
-587 GLSTNVPFLSNVR
+587 
-600 NLIAFSFPDSATS
+600 
-613 APEEYTADYGAVSP
+613 
-627 NYFDLLKLPLRKG
+627 
-640 RVFTDHDDYGAT
+640 
-652 NVVVVNEVFARKF
+652 NVVVVNEAFVRKF

-739 LVTRTMEQIDPEL
+739 LLTRTMEQIDPEL

-772 LALFLMSTFAALAL
+772 LALFLMSTFAVLAL

-835 GAAAGLVVSMF
+835 GAAAGLLVSMF
-846 VTRLMSSLLFAVSST
+846 ITRLMSSLLFAVSST
-861 DLFTFVTVPLVLAV
+861 DLLTFITVPLVLAV
-875 VAVIACLIPAC
+875 IAVIAYLIPAR

>member
-1 MASGIDDR
+1 M
-9 LHGLWTRPGQTLR
+9 
-22 GRVNHR
+22 
-28 AREPPKSI
+28 
-36 PKTSSQRIAESCENG
+36 
-51 NIIVI
+51 VI

-76 NLIADLRYAV
+76 NLIADVRYAV

-91 TPAFLLVSV
+91 TPAFLLISV
-100 MTLALGI
+100 LTLALGI

-131 RLVRIFDDGAGAR
+131 RLVRVFDNRASAR

-177 GGERVERVE
+177 GGERVERIE

-200 KPALGRAYT
+200 KPALGRVYT

-245 DEDGYTIVGVMPPD
+245 DEDGYTIIGVMPPD
-259 FRHPGKGLSSDVE
+259 FRHPGKGFTGDVE
-272 VWTAAG
+272 LWIAAG

-283 FPVPPVRGL
+283 FPVPPVRSARIL
-292 RFIPGAIGRLKPGL
+292 PGAMGRLKPGL

-324 SYPNDYPNQS
+324 SYPTDYPSQS

-373 ATLLIARS
+373 ASLLIARS
-381 LTRMHEFA
+381 LTRMREFA

-424 RFARG
+424 RFARS

-441 LNEIHGDWRVIALA
+441 LNEIHGDWRLIALA
-455 LVLSVFSGILFG
+455 LMLSVFSGILFG
-467 LGPAFHATTTDPNH
+467 LGPAFHATLTDPNH

-509 ALSVVLLISAGL
+509 ALSMVLLISAGL
-521 LIRSFSAMLRER
+521 LIRSFSAMLREQ
-533 PGIDPRDVTVA
+533 PGIDPRGVTVA
-544 QLWIPVPNNPDA
+544 QIWIPRPNNPDA
-556 NHYLNPPQRAR
+556 NPYLNPPQRAR

-587 GLSTNVPFLSNVR
+587 GLTTNVPFLSTRALNSF
-600 NLIAFSFPDSATS
+600 NLIAFSLPGNAASAQ
-613 APEEYTADYGAVSP
+613 EEYTADFAAVSP
-627 NYFDLLKLPLRKG
+627 NYFDLLKLPLKKG

-652 NVVVVNEVFARKF
+652 NVVVVNEALVRKF
-665 FPQQDPIGQHVRDT
+665 FPRQDPIGQHVRDT
-679 GRDTGRATTDSE
+679 GRDAGRPTTDSE
-691 IIGVVGDVLDHG
+691 IIGIVGDVLDHG
-703 LDQAPEPRLYGS
+703 LDQAPEPRVYGS
-715 ILQRSRQLFA
+715 ILQRSKQLFA

-766 SMARRR
+766 SMARHR
-772 LALFLMSTFAALAL
+772 LALFLMSTFAALAM
-786 FLASLGI
+786 FLAGLGI
-793 YGVTAFLAK
+793 YGVTAFLVK

-835 GAAAGLVVSMF
+835 GAGAGLVVSMF
-846 VTRLMSSLLFAVSST
+846 VTRVMSSLLFAVSST

-875 VAVIACLIPAC
+875 VAVIACLIPAR

-898 H
+898 HT

>member
-1 MASGIDDR
+1 
-9 LHGLWTRPGQTLR
+9 
-22 GRVNHR
+22 
-28 AREPPKSI
+28 
-36 PKTSSQRIAESCENG
+36 
-51 NIIVI
+51 
-56 IMKLWNVA
+56 
-64 SPLQRARNKSME
+64 
-76 NLIADLRYAV
+76 
-86 RTLVK
+86 
-91 TPAFLLVSV
+91 
-100 MTLALGI
+100 
-107 GGNIAIFTLVQAVLL
+107 
-122 QPLPFPQPE
+122 
-131 RLVRIFDDGAGAR
+131 
-144 DVGMSVPEFE
+144 
-154 DLRQHSDI
+154 
-162 FEQISVIFPVPTALT
+162 
-177 GGERVERVE
+177 
-186 MLGTSPSYFDMLRA
+186 
-200 KPALGRAYT
+200 
-209 QADWVPGFLDPVVI
+209 
-223 SDALWKRQFGGDP
+223 
-236 NVIGKRIRL
+236 
-245 DEDGYTIVGVMPPD
+245 
-259 FRHPGKGLSSDVE
+259 
-272 VWTAAG
+272 
-278 FVAAP
+278 
-283 FPVPPVRGL
+283 
-292 RFIPGAIGRLKPGL
+292 
-306 SIKEAQQRLD
+306 
-316 AFVRQSQQ
+316 
-324 SYPNDYPNQS
+324 
-334 RWELRI
+334 
-340 EPVQSSLT
+340 
-348 GEVRPMLIVLLAAVA
+348 
-363 FVLLIVCVNV
+363 
-373 ATLLIARS
+373 
-381 LTRMHEFA
+381 
-389 IRQALGASRS
+389 
-399 RLVRQVL
+399 VRQVL

-467 LGPAFHATTTDPNH
+467 LGPAFHATMTNPND

-533 PGIDPRDVTVA
+533 PGIDPRGVTVA
-544 QLWIPVPNNPDA
+544 QIWIPRPNNPDA

-587 GLSTNVPFLSNVR
+587 GLTTSVPFLSTRALNSF
-600 NLIAFSFPDSATS
+600 NLIAFSFPDNATS
-613 APEEYTADYGAVSP
+613 AQEEYTADYGAVSP

-652 NVVVVNEVFARKF
+652 NVVVVNEAFPRKF
-665 FPQQDPIGQHVRDT
+665 FPQQDPIGQHVRDSKRT
-679 GRDTGRATTDSE
+679 ATDSARTATNSE

-703 LDQAPEPRLYGS
+703 LDQPPEPRLYGS
-715 ILQRSRQLFA
+715 ILQRSAYRVA
-725 VFLRTSAN
+725 VFLRTSPN

-793 YGVTAFLAK
+793 YGVTAFLVK

-875 VAVIACLIPAC
+875 VAVIACLIPAR
-886 YATRISPAEALR
+886 YVTRISPAEALR

>member
-1 MASGIDDR
+1 M
-9 LHGLWTRPGQTLR
+9 
-22 GRVNHR
+22 N
-28 AREPPKSI
+28 
-36 PKTSSQRIAESCENG
+36 
-51 NIIVI
+51 
-56 IMKLWNVA
+56 LWNVA
-64 SPLQRARNKSME
+64 SPLPRARNKSME
-76 NLIADLRYAV
+76 NLIADLRYAA

-100 MTLALGI
+100 LTLALGI

-131 RLVRIFDDGAGAR
+131 RLVRIFDNRAGAR

-154 DLRQHSDI
+154 DLRRHSDI
-162 FEQISVIFPVPTALT
+162 FEQISVIFPAPTALT

-209 QADWVPGFLDPVVI
+209 QADWVPGVVDGVVI

-245 DEDGYTIVGVMPPD
+245 DEDGYTIIGVMPPD
-259 FRHPGKGLSSDVE
+259 FRHPGKGLIGDVE
-272 VWTAAG
+272 LWSAAG
-278 FVAAP
+278 FVALP
-283 FPVPPVRGL
+283 YPVPPNRGL
-292 RFIPGAIGRLKPGL
+292 RFIPGAMGRLKPGL

-316 AFVRQSQQ
+316 AFVRQLQQ

-334 RWELRI
+334 HWELRI

-381 LTRMHEFA
+381 LTRMREFA

-429 SLLALLPQEVPR
+429 SLLASLPQEVPR

-467 LGPAFHATTTDPNH
+467 LGPAFHATMTNPNH

-533 PGIDPRDVTVA
+533 PGIDPRGVTVA
-544 QLWIPVPNNPDA
+544 QIWIPVPNSPDA

-567 LARELVQRLEAAPG
+567 LARELVQRLVAAPG
-581 VQSVAV
+581 VPSVAV

-613 APEEYTADYGAVSP
+613 AQEEYTADYGAVSP

-652 NVVVVNEVFARKF
+652 NVVVVNEAFARKF
-665 FPQQDPIGQHVRDT
+665 FPQQDPIGQHVRDSKRT
-679 GRDTGRATTDSE
+679 ATDSARTATDSE

-703 LDQAPEPRLYGS
+703 LDQPPEPRLYGS
-715 ILQRSRQLFA
+715 ILQRSAYRVA

-786 FLASLGI
+786 FLAGLGI
-793 YGVTAFLAK
+793 YGVTAFLVK

-817 IRDILVLA
+817 IRDILLLA

-861 DLFTFVTVPLVLAV
+861 DPFTFITVPLVLAI
-875 VAVIACLIPAC
+875 VAVIACLIPAR

>member
-1 MASGIDDR
+1 VPQRNYNRDNNEFVEFSIW
-9 LHGLWTRPGQTLR
+9 HKHISNVR
-22 GRVNHR
+22 GG
-28 AREPPKSI
+28 S
-36 PKTSSQRIAESCENG
+36 T
-51 NIIVI
+51 
-56 IMKLWNVA
+56 
-64 SPLQRARNKSME
+64 ME
-76 NLIADLRYAV
+76 NLIADLRYAA

-100 MTLALGI
+100 LTLALGI

-131 RLVRIFDDGAGAR
+131 RLVRIFDNRAGAR

-177 GGERVERVE
+177 GGERVERIE

-223 SDALWKRQFGGDP
+223 SDALWKRQFGGDR

-245 DEDGYTIVGVMPPD
+245 DEDGYTIIGVMPPD
-259 FRHPGKGLSSDVE
+259 FRHPGKGLSGNVE

-283 FPVPPVRGL
+283 FPVPPNRGL
-292 RFIPGAIGRLKPGL
+292 RFIPGAMGRLKAGL

-316 AFVRQSQQ
+316 AFVRQLQQ

-381 LTRMHEFA
+381 LTRMREFA

-411 ISLTGAAAALLVL
+411 ISLTGAAATLLVL
-424 RFARG
+424 GFARD

-441 LNEIHGDWRVIALA
+441 LNEIHGDWRVIALT
-455 LVLSVFSGILFG
+455 LVLSIFSGILFG
-467 LGPAFHATTTDPNH
+467 LGPAFHATMTDPNH

-521 LIRSFSAMLRER
+521 LIRSFSAMLGER
-533 PGIDPRDVTVA
+533 PGIDPRGVIVA
-544 QLWIPVPNNPDA
+544 QIWIPRPNNPDA
-556 NHYLNPPQRAR
+556 NPYLNPPQRAQ
-567 LARELVQRLEAAPG
+567 LAREIVQRLEAAPG

-587 GLSTNVPFLSNVR
+587 GLSTNVPFLSNARLVGR
-600 NLIAFSFPDSATS
+600 NLIAFSFPDNATS
-613 APEEYTADYGAVSP
+613 AQEEYAADYGAVSP
-627 NYFDLLKLPLRKG
+627 NYFDLLKIPLRKG
-640 RVFTDHDDYGAT
+640 RVFTDHDDDMAT
-652 NVVVVNEVFARKF
+652 NVVVVNEAFARKF
-665 FPQQDPIGQHVRDT
+665 FPQQDPIGQRVRDKDRT
-679 GRDTGRATTDSE
+679 ITDSE

-703 LDQAPEPRLYGS
+703 LDQPPEPRLYGS
-715 ILQRSRQLFA
+715 ILQRSNQLFA

-772 LALFLMSTFAALAL
+772 LALFLMSTFAFLAL
-786 FLASLGI
+786 FLAGLGI
-793 YGVTAFLAK
+793 YGVTAFLVK

-817 IRDILVLA
+817 IRDILLLA

-861 DLFTFVTVPLVLAV
+861 DLFTFITVPLVLAV
-875 VAVIACLIPAC
+875 IAVIACLIPAR

-898 H
+898 R

>member
-1 MASGIDDR
+1 
-9 LHGLWTRPGQTLR
+9 
-22 GRVNHR
+22 
-28 AREPPKSI
+28 
-36 PKTSSQRIAESCENG
+36 
-51 NIIVI
+51 
-56 IMKLWNVA
+56 
-64 SPLQRARNKSME
+64 ME
-76 NLIADLRYAV
+76 NLIADLRYAA

-100 MTLALGI
+100 LTLALGI

-131 RLVRIFDDGAGAR
+131 RLVRIFDNRAGAR

-177 GGERVERVE
+177 GGERVERIE
-186 MLGTSPSYFDMLRA
+186 MLGTSPSYFNMLRA

-223 SDALWKRQFGGDP
+223 SDALWKRQFGGDR

-245 DEDGYTIVGVMPPD
+245 DEDGYTIIGVMPPD
-259 FRHPGKGLSSDVE
+259 FRHPGKGLSGNVE

-283 FPVPPVRGL
+283 FPVPPNRGL
-292 RFIPGAIGRLKPGL
+292 RFIPGAMGRLKAGL

-316 AFVRQSQQ
+316 AFVRQLQQ

-381 LTRMHEFA
+381 LTRMREFA

-411 ISLTGAAAALLVL
+411 ISLTGAAATLLVL
-424 RFARG
+424 GFARD

-441 LNEIHGDWRVIALA
+441 LNEIHGDWRVIALT
-455 LVLSVFSGILFG
+455 LVLSIFSGILFG
-467 LGPAFHATTTDPNH
+467 LGPAFHATMTDPNH

-521 LIRSFSAMLRER
+521 LIRSFSAMLGER
-533 PGIDPRDVTVA
+533 PGIDPRGITVA
-544 QLWIPVPNNPDA
+544 QIWIPRPNNPDA
-556 NHYLNPPQRAR
+556 NPYLNPPQRAR
-567 LARELVQRLEAAPG
+567 LAREIVQRLEAAPG

-587 GLSTNVPFLSNVR
+587 GLSTNVPFLSNARLVGR
-600 NLIAFSFPDSATS
+600 NLIAFSFPDNATS
-613 APEEYTADYGAVSP
+613 AQEEYTADYGAVSP
-627 NYFDLLKLPLRKG
+627 NYFDLLKIPLRKG
-640 RVFTDHDDYGAT
+640 RVFTDHDDDMAT
-652 NVVVVNEVFARKF
+652 NVVVVNEAFARKF
-665 FPQQDPIGQHVRDT
+665 FPQQDPIGQRVRDKDRT
-679 GRDTGRATTDSE
+679 ITDSE

-703 LDQAPEPRLYGS
+703 LDQPPEPRLYGS
-715 ILQRSRQLFA
+715 ILQRSNQLFA

-760 DELISS
+760 NELVSS

-793 YGVTAFLAK
+793 YGVTAFLVK

-817 IRDILVLA
+817 IRDILLLA
-825 VRPGLVLVSI
+825 VGPGLFLVSI

-861 DLFTFVTVPLVLAV
+861 DLFTFITVPLVLAV
-875 VAVIACLIPAC
+875 VAVIACLIPAR

>member
-1 MASGIDDR
+1 
-9 LHGLWTRPGQTLR
+9 
-22 GRVNHR
+22 
-28 AREPPKSI
+28 
-36 PKTSSQRIAESCENG
+36 
-51 NIIVI
+51 
-56 IMKLWNVA
+56 
-64 SPLQRARNKSME
+64 ME
-76 NLIADLRYAV
+76 NLIADLRYAA

-131 RLVRIFDDGAGAR
+131 RLVRIFDNRAGAR

-154 DLRQHSDI
+154 DLRQQSDI

-177 GGERVERVE
+177 GGERVERIE

-259 FRHPGKGLSSDVE
+259 FRHPGKGLSGDVE

-278 FVAAP
+278 FVALP

-292 RFIPGAIGRLKPGL
+292 RFIPGAMGRLKPGL

-316 AFVRQSQQ
+316 AFVRQLQQ
-324 SYPNDYPNQS
+324 SYPNDYPSQS

-381 LTRMHEFA
+381 LTRMREFA

-467 LGPAFHATTTDPNH
+467 LGPAFHATLTDPNH

-533 PGIDPRDVTVA
+533 PGIDPRGVTVA
-544 QLWIPVPNNPDA
+544 QIWIPRPNNPDA

-567 LARELVQRLEAAPG
+567 LTRELVQRLEAAPG

-587 GLSTNVPFLSNVR
+587 GLTTSVPFLSTRALNSF
-600 NLIAFSFPDSATS
+600 NLIAFSFPGNATS
-613 APEEYTADYGAVSP
+613 AQEEYTADFGAVSP

-640 RVFTDHDDYGAT
+640 RVFTDHDDDKAP
-652 NVVVVNEVFARKF
+652 NVVVVNEAFARKF

-739 LVTRTMEQIDPEL
+739 LVTRTMEQIDPEV

-760 DELISS
+760 NELISS
-766 SMARRR
+766 SMAPRR

-846 VTRLMSSLLFAVSST
+846 ITRLMSSLLFAVSST
-861 DLFTFVTVPLVLAV
+861 DLFTFIVVPLVVAV
-875 VAVIACLIPAC
+875 IAVIACLIPAR
-886 YATRISPAEALR
+886 YVTRISPAEALR

>member
-1 MASGIDDR
+1 
-9 LHGLWTRPGQTLR
+9 
-22 GRVNHR
+22 
-28 AREPPKSI
+28 
-36 PKTSSQRIAESCENG
+36 
-51 NIIVI
+51 
-56 IMKLWNVA
+56 
-64 SPLQRARNKSME
+64 ME
-76 NLIADLRYAV
+76 NLIADLRYAA

-100 MTLALGI
+100 LTLALGI

-131 RLVRIFDDGAGAR
+131 RLVRIFDNRAGAR

-162 FEQISVIFPVPTALT
+162 FEQISVIFPAPTALT

-186 MLGTSPSYFDMLRA
+186 MLGTSPSYFDMLRT

-209 QADWVPGFLDPVVI
+209 QADWVPGVVDGVVI

-245 DEDGYTIVGVMPPD
+245 DEDGYTIIGVMPPD
-259 FRHPGKGLSSDVE
+259 FRHPGKGLIGDVE
-272 VWTAAG
+272 LWSAAG
-278 FVAAP
+278 FVALP
-283 FPVPPVRGL
+283 YPVPPNRGL
-292 RFIPGAIGRLKPGL
+292 RFIPGAMGRLKPGL

-316 AFVRQSQQ
+316 ALVRQLQQ
-324 SYPNDYPNQS
+324 SYPTDYPSQA

-348 GEVRPMLIVLLAAVA
+348 GEVRPMLIVLLTAVA

-381 LTRMHEFA
+381 LTRMREFA

-399 RLVRQVL
+399 RLMRQVL

-467 LGPAFHATTTDPNH
+467 LGPAFHATMTNPND

-521 LIRSFSAMLRER
+521 LIRSFSAILRER
-533 PGIDPRDVTVA
+533 PGIDPRGVTVA
-544 QLWIPVPNNPDA
+544 QIWIPVPNNPDA

-613 APEEYTADYGAVSP
+613 AQEEYTADFGAVSP

-652 NVVVVNEVFARKF
+652 NVVVVSEAFARKF
-665 FPQQDPIGQHVRDT
+665 FPQQDPIGQHVRDSKRT
-679 GRDTGRATTDSE
+679 ATDSAKTATDSE

-703 LDQAPEPRLYGS
+703 LDQPPEPRLYGS
-715 ILQRSRQLFA
+715 ILQRSGYRVA

-733 LTTTRQ
+733 LTMTRQ
-739 LVTRTMEQIDPEL
+739 LLTRTMEQIDPEL
-752 PVYGVTTM
+752 PVYGVATM

-786 FLASLGI
+786 FLAGLGI
-793 YGVTAFLAK
+793 YGVTAFLVK

-817 IRDILVLA
+817 IRDILLLA

-835 GAAAGLVVSMF
+835 GAAAGLVISMF
-846 VTRLMSSLLFAVSST
+846 VTRLMSSLLFGVSST
-861 DLFTFVTVPLVLAV
+861 DLFTFITVPLVLAL
-875 VAVIACLIPAC
+875 VAVIACLIPAR
-886 YATRISPAEALR
+886 YATRVSPAEALR

>member
-1 MASGIDDR
+1 
-9 LHGLWTRPGQTLR
+9 
-22 GRVNHR
+22 
-28 AREPPKSI
+28 
-36 PKTSSQRIAESCENG
+36 
-51 NIIVI
+51 
-56 IMKLWNVA
+56 
-64 SPLQRARNKSME
+64 ME
-76 NLIADLRYAV
+76 NLIADLRYAA

-131 RLVRIFDDGAGAR
+131 RLVRIFDNRAGAR

-154 DLRQHSDI
+154 DLRQQSDI
-162 FEQISVIFPVPTALT
+162 FEQISVIFPAPTALT
-177 GGERVERVE
+177 GGERVERIE
-186 MLGTSPSYFDMLRA
+186 LLGTSPSYFDMLRA

-209 QADWVPGFLDPVVI
+209 QADWVPGVVDGVVI

-245 DEDGYTIVGVMPPD
+245 DEDGYTIIGVMPPD
-259 FRHPGKGLSSDVE
+259 FRHPGKGLSGDVE

-278 FVAAP
+278 FVALP
-283 FPVPPVRGL
+283 YPVPPIRGL

-316 AFVRQSQQ
+316 AFVGQLRQ
-324 SYPNDYPNQS
+324 SYPTDYPSQS

-381 LTRMHEFA
+381 LTRMREFA

-429 SLLALLPQEVPR
+429 SLLALLPQEFPR
-441 LNEIHGDWRVIALA
+441 LNEIHGDWRVFALA
-455 LVLSVFSGILFG
+455 VVLSVFSGILFG
-467 LGPAFHATTTDPNH
+467 LGPAFHATMTNPNH

-533 PGIDPRDVTVA
+533 PGIDPRGVTVA
-544 QLWIPVPNNPDA
+544 QIWIPVPDNPDA

-587 GLSTNVPFLSNVR
+587 ALSTNVPFLSNVR
-600 NLIAFSFPDSATS
+600 NLIAFSFPDNATS
-613 APEEYTADYGAVSP
+613 AQEEYTADYGAVSP
-627 NYFDLLKLPLRKG
+627 NYFDLLKLPLKKG

-652 NVVVVNEVFARKF
+652 NVVVVNEAFVRKF
-665 FPQQDPIGQHVRDT
+665 FPQQDPIGQHVRDSART
-679 GRDTGRATTDSE
+679 ATDSARTATDSE

-703 LDQAPEPRLYGS
+703 LDQPPEPRLYGS
-715 ILQRSRQLFA
+715 ILQRSGYRFA
-725 VFLRTSAN
+725 VFLRTSAS

-752 PVYGVTTM
+752 PVYGATTM
-760 DELISS
+760 NELISS

-793 YGVTAFLAK
+793 YGVTAFLVK

-835 GAAAGLVVSMF
+835 GAAVGLVVSMF
-846 VTRLMSSLLFAVSST
+846 ITRLMSSLLFAVSST
-861 DLFTFVTVPLVLAV
+861 DLFTFIVVPLVLAV
-875 VAVIACLIPAC
+875 VAVIACLIPAR